1 MIQISVFYPQA
12 DGAKFDMTYYTDV
25 HMPLVQRLTGDAC
38 RSVAVQ
44 KGLAGGAPGSPPPYI
59 ASGHL
64 FFDSVQSF
72 EQAFGPHAKEIMG
85 DLPNFT
91 NIEPTIQI
99 SEVVVG

>member
-1 MIQISVFYPQA
+1 MIQISVLYPQA

-25 HMPLVQRLTGDAC
+25 HMPLVRRLTGDAC

-91 NIEPTIQI
+91 NIQPTIQI
-99 SEVVVG
+99 SEVVVS